1 MAEGE
6 GGGVPEPPLVK
17 CIKPDSSHLFKA
29 GKLLTLSIITSK
41 GKVHFDKS
49 SFPYFLLLLFYFI
62 FVIVIIQLPFFFPFF
77 FFGGGGCI
85 NSYLVY
91 TQAEIQEVGD
101 WKIDYDHQL
110 NYS

>member
-1 MAEGE
+1 MWLRGR

-29 GKLLTLSIITSK
+29 GKLPTLSIITSK

-49 SFPYFLLLLFYFI
+49 SFPHFLLLLFYFI

-77 FFGGGGCI
+77 FFFGGGMHKFLSGVYSGRNPGGGGLE
-85 NSYLVY
+85 N
-91 TQAEIQEVGD
+91 
-101 WKIDYDHQL
+101 
-110 NYS
+110 

>member
-77 FFGGGGCI
+77 FFFGGGMHKFLPGVYSGRNPGGGGLE
-85 NSYLVY
+85 N
-91 TQAEIQEVGD
+91 
-101 WKIDYDHQL
+101 
-110 NYS
+110 

>member
-6 GGGVPEPPLVK
+6 GEGVPEPPLVK

-62 FVIVIIQLPFFFPFF
+62 FVIVIIQLPFFFF
-77 FFGGGGCI
+77 FFGGGMHKFLPG
-85 NSYLVY
+85 VY
-91 TQAEIQEVGD
+91 SGRNPGGGGLE
-101 WKIDYDHQL
+101 
-110 NYS
+110 N

>member
-1 MAEGE
+1 MWLRGR

-77 FFGGGGCI
+77 FFWGGGMHKFLPGVYSGRNPGGGGLE
-85 NSYLVY
+85 N
-91 TQAEIQEVGD
+91 
-101 WKIDYDHQL
+101 
-110 NYS
+110 

>member
-77 FFGGGGCI
+77 FFLGGGVHKFLPGVYSGRNPGGGGLE
-85 NSYLVY
+85 N
-91 TQAEIQEVGD
+91 
-101 WKIDYDHQL
+101 
-110 NYS
+110 

>member
-1 MAEGE
+1 MAGGG

-62 FVIVIIQLPFFFPFF
+62 FVIVIIQLPFFFF
-77 FFGGGGCI
+77 FFGGGMHKFLPG
-85 NSYLVY
+85 VY
-91 TQAEIQEVGD
+91 SGRNPGGGGLE
-101 WKIDYDHQL
+101 
-110 NYS
+110 N